1 MTCALYRFGN
11 FKANHPN
18 KDQLELVFLSSDR
31 DEPAFA
37 EYFAEMKG
45 FHAVPYANRDSK
57 VGGLCYSLPLLTYNY
72 PQQQQQNHLSTKF
85 GVRGIPTLV
94 FVDAD
99 GNTLSK
105 DGRRI
110 VMEDDTAKGFPWK
123 PKTLAD
129 MLGSSFVDN
138 KGGKVSI
145 GDLDGKVLGIYF
157 SAHWCGP
164 CRAFTPQL
172 VSVYNTLKAAGKPF
186 EIIFASSD
194 RDEDSFRQYFGTM
207 PWLTFANNADE
218 HKSELSSHFEVEGIP
233 TLVILDE
240 NRKVISEDGRSAV
253 SSDPAY
259 VHMCIISNCFDS
271 ILAVLISH
279 GARSRSIH

>member
-1 MTCALYRFGN
+1 M
-11 FKANHPN
+11 
-18 KDQLELVFLSSDR
+18 
-31 DEPAFA
+31 
-37 EYFAEMKG
+37 
-45 FHAVPYANRDSK
+45 
-57 VGGLCYSLPLLTYNY
+57 
-72 PQQQQQNHLSTKF
+72 
-85 GVRGIPTLV
+85 

-99 GNTLSK
+99 GNVLSK
-105 DGRRI
+105 DGRRH
-110 VMEDDTAKGFPWK
+110 VSEDATGSRYPWT

-207 PWLTFANNADE
+207 PWLSLAGTVAEGKDR
-218 HKSELSSHFEVEGIP
+218 KGDLSAHFEVGGIP

-240 NRKVISEDGRSAV
+240 NRNVVRADARGAVTADPRSAKLFRFQYCV
-253 SSDPAY
+253 
-259 VHMCIISNCFDS
+259 
-271 ILAVLISH
+271 VLISKVGQSFP
-279 GARSRSIH
+279 GALSR

>member
-1 MTCALYRFGN
+1 MPRLTAYYHLVEYHFPY
-11 FKANHPN
+11 HP
-18 KDQLELVFLSSDR
+18 
-31 DEPAFA
+31 
-37 EYFAEMKG
+37 
-45 FHAVPYANRDSK
+45 
-57 VGGLCYSLPLLTYNY
+57 TT
-72 PQQQQQNHLSTKF
+72 QNHLSTKF
-85 GVRGIPTLV
+85 GVRGIPSLI
-94 FVDAD
+94 FVDAA

-129 MLGSSFVDN
+129 MLGSTFVDN
-138 KGGKVSI
+138 KGGQVSI

-172 VSVYNTLKAAGKPF
+172 VAVYNTLKAAGKPF

-194 RDEDSFRQYFGTM
+194 RDEDAYKEYFGTM
-207 PWLTFANNADE
+207 PWLSLAATVAEGKDR
-218 HKSELSSHFEVEGIP
+218 KGDLSAHFEVGGIP

-240 NRKVISEDGRSAV
+240 NRKIITADARGAVIS
-253 SSDPAY
+253 DPR
-259 VHMCIISNCFDS
+259 CENSKFD
-271 ILAVLISH
+271 IC
-279 GARSRSIH
+279 